1 MARRLSQRHGK
12 PCARLDTASTRS
24 SFFSSSASFLCHRFF
39 LHRPAWQFFLFV
51 FRFSCCHRLVWQFSR
66 FVFRFTCCHR
76 PLWQFSRFVFRCH
89 GGKPPPARLLAYAN
103 TPLPPLRALSRRA
116 RNARALPILSHRA
129 LRSAPYLVCSLFP
142 QMNNTTRKLSIIA
155 HCSRPPRLC

>member
-12 PCARLDTASTRS
+12 PRARLDTASTRS
-24 SFFSSSASFLCHRFF
+24 SFFSSSASFLCHRISLRLLSIRGFCC
-39 LHRPAWQFFLFV
+39 HRPLWQFSRFV
-51 FRFSCCHRLVWQFSR
+51 FRFSCCHRPVWQFSR

-76 PLWQFSRFVFRCH
+76 LVWQFSRFVFRCH

-116 RNARALPILSHRA
+116 RNALAPHPHTVPIDSLCTHHWQYVPFPSPALNGGRD
-129 LRSAPYLVCSLFP
+129 
-142 QMNNTTRKLSIIA
+142 
-155 HCSRPPRLC
+155 